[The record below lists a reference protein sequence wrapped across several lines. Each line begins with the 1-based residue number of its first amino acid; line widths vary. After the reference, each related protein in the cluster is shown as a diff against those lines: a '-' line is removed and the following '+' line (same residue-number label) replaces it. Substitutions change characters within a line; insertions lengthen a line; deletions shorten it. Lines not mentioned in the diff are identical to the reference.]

1 MKKFILPLLL
11 FGFSTV
17 ATAQSGLLGKLS
29 NAAKSVTTK
38 KSGDNS
44 NTLTSGVQNLLE
56 DILGSSTLSAA
67 DLNGKWK
74 YNSVACVFKS
84 ENLLE
89 KAGGSLA
96 SSTVE
101 SKLNESIKKLGFTGK
116 EFSITF
122 KNDKTFSISI
132 KGKEIGGKYTLNLKE
147 KKITLTYLNK
157 FDITANIA
165 KNGKNISILYD
176 ADKFFEFV
184 TSITSTSSNASIASL
199 SKMLKK
205 YDGLMI
211 GMKLQK

>member
-17 ATAQSGLLGKLS
+17 ATAQKDLLSTFS
-29 NAAKSVTTK
+29 NVAKSATTNK
-38 KSGDNS
+38 KGDNS
-44 NTLTSGVQNLLE
+44 NSLTSGVQNILE

-67 DLNGKWK
+67 DLNGEWK

-101 SKLNESIKKLGFTGK
+101 SKINESIKKLGFTGK

-122 KNDKTFSISI
+122 KADKTFIISI

-147 KKITLTYLNK
+147 KKITLSYLNK
-157 FDITANIA
+157 FDFTANIA

>member
-17 ATAQSGLLGKLS
+17 ATAQKDLLGKFS
-29 NAAKSVTTK
+29 NVAKSITTNK
-38 KSGDNS
+38 NGDNS
-44 NTLTSGVQNLLE
+44 NSLTSGVQNLLE

-74 YNSVACVFKS
+74 YSSVACVFKS

-122 KNDKTFSISI
+122 KEDKTFTITI
-132 KGKEIGGKYTLNLKE
+132 KGKNIGGKYALDLKE
-147 KKITLTYLNK
+147 KKITLSYLNK
-157 FDITANIA
+157 FNFTANIA

-184 TSITSTSSNASIASL
+184 TSIASTSSNASIASL
-199 SKMLKK
+199 SKMLQK

>member
-17 ATAQSGLLGKLS
+17 VTAQKNLLSKFS
-29 NAAKSVTTK
+29 NVAKSVTTNK
-38 KSGDNS
+38 NGDNS
-44 NTLTSGVQNLLE
+44 NSLTSGVQNLLE

-74 YNSVACVFKS
+74 YSSVACVFKS

-147 KKITLTYLNK
+147 KKITLSYLNK
-157 FDITANIA
+157 FDFTANIA

-184 TSITSTSSNASIASL
+184 TSIASTSSNASIASL